1 MPASRAAA
9 GRRMETLATGESL
22 LFEGFRLDRRGL
34 FRRDE
39 RGVFVLVAIGSRA
52 FDVLRVLIAAHGDFV
67 SKDEIMAAV
76 WPRTV
81 VEDNNLTVQI
91 SKLRRVLDDGR
102 AEGSCIQ
109 TVAGRGYRFAAVVT
123 QCSEDSG
130 VSPTRV
136 PVIGARL
143 PPPLSMV
150 VLPFTNLDNDLDREY
165 FADGITDD
173 LTTDLS
179 RIAGSFVIARRT
191 AFTYKGKAVDVK
203 QIGRELGVRYALEGS
218 VRRSGQQVRTN
229 SQLIDT
235 DTGANLWADRFDH
248 DVCDLFT
255 LQDEITSRI
264 AFALNV
270 ELIAAEATR
279 PTDRPDALDY
289 ILRGR
294 AALSKPLSRDTY
306 IEAIRLFEHALA
318 LDPRSI
324 DAQSWLAQALAGRKH
339 FQMTVSP
346 AADLDRAEV
355 LVRRALV
362 ASPRLPLAHL
372 AKGVLLHARGDP
384 EQAIPEYETV
394 IASNRNW
401 VNVLYALSTCK
412 FLVGS
417 IDEPIPLLERA
428 IRLSPR
434 DPFIANWYTMIGRV
448 NLVQSRTDEAI
459 RWLENAL
466 GANPR
471 LPHLHA
477 SLASAYALKGETQ
490 RAAAE
495 LAEARRLSGDGRFAS
510 IARLKA
516 AKYWG
521 VPRVRA
527 LYEATLFAGLRK
539 AGMPEG

>member
-1 MPASRAAA
+1 
-9 GRRMETLATGESL
+9 METLAASEIF

-39 RGVFVLVAIGSRA
+39 RGVFVPVAIGSRA
-52 FDVLRVLIAAHGDFV
+52 FDVLRVLIAARDDLV

-76 WPRTV
+76 WPGLV

-91 SKLRRVLDDGR
+91 SALRRILDQGR

-109 TVAGRGYRFAAVVT
+109 TVAGRGYRFAAVVVRRAT
-123 QCSEDSG
+123 DSSVG
-130 VSPTRV
+130 AGRVSVIETR
-136 PVIGARL
+136 P
-143 PPPLSMV
+143 PPPLSIV
-150 VLPFTNLDNDLDREY
+150 VLPFTNLGSDVDREY

-191 AFTYKGKAVDVK
+191 AFTYKGKAVAVK

-229 SQLIDT
+229 AQLIDT

-264 AFALNV
+264 AFALNL
-270 ELIAAEATR
+270 ELIAAEVTR
-279 PTDRPDALDY
+279 PTDHPEALDY

-294 AALSKPLSRDTY
+294 GALSKPLARDTY
-306 IEAIRLFEHALA
+306 AEAIRLFEHALA
-318 LDPRSI
+318 LDAQSV
-324 DAQSWLAQALAGRKH
+324 DAQSWLAHALAGRKH

-355 LVRRALV
+355 LVRRALA
-362 ASPRLPLAHL
+362 ASPHRPLAHL
-372 AKGVLLHARGDP
+372 AKGMLLHARGDP

-401 VNVLYALSTCK
+401 VNVLYVLGMCK
-412 FLVGS
+412 LLVGS
-417 IDEPIPLLERA
+417 IEETTPLVEQA
-428 IRLSPR
+428 IRFSPR
-434 DPFIANWYTMIGRV
+434 DPFIANWYMLIGTV
-448 NLVQSRTDEAI
+448 HLLQSSPGEAI
-459 RWLENAL
+459 RWLEKAL
-466 GANPR
+466 SANPE
-471 LPHLHA
+471 LAFAHGHLA
-477 SLASAYALKGETQ
+477 AAYALEGDTQ

-495 LAEARRLSGDGRFAS
+495 LAEARRLSGDGRFANL
-510 IARLKA
+510 ARLRA
-516 AKYWG
+516 ARSWG
-521 VPRVRA
+521 VPKVRG
-527 LYEATLFAGLRK
+527 LYETTYFAGLRK
-539 AGMPEG
+539 AGLPEE

>member
-1 MPASRAAA
+1 MKMSASS
-9 GRRMETLATGESL
+9 EIFLFGE
-22 LFEGFRLDRRGL
+22 FRLDGTGGGL
-34 FRRDE
+34 FRRDAS
-39 RGVFVLVAIGSRA
+39 GVFVPVAIGSRA
-52 FDVLRVLIAAHGDFV
+52 LEILGTLVERRGEVV
-67 SKDEIMAAV
+67 PKEEIMGTG

-81 VEDNNLTVQI
+81 VAEGNLFVQI
-91 SKLRRVLDDGR
+91 AALRRILDAAQSGQ
-102 AEGSCIQ
+102 SCIQ
-109 TVAGRGYRFAAVVT
+109 TLIGRGYRFVAPVT
-123 QCSEDSG
+123 RCADSG
-130 VSPTRV
+130 ISHIRAS
-136 PVIGARL
+136 VIGIGPR
-143 PPPLSMV
+143 PPLSIV
-150 VLPFTNLDNDLDREY
+150 VLPFTNLDKDVDREY

-270 ELIAAEATR
+270 ELIAAEAAR
-279 PTDRPDALDY
+279 PTDHPDALDY